1 MAPSQ
6 ASYTSIPSLTAFTML
21 FSIFALAAVSAAAA
35 VPDAAHLDARQ
46 TCRIAT
52 QAELQ
57 AARDAFLREE
67 IIPPTPAQFDRSTPN
82 LIPDFRPKSALSV
95 SYGNKAVELGNI
107 FSTLGKSSFFSL
119 FFVPQT
125 HVDVNADLKKKTTET
140 INAPSF
146 SFTAEPDFGKYFLP
160 FFHAVF

>member
-21 FSIFALAAVSAAAA
+21 FSIFALAAVSAAAV

-107 FSTLGKSSFFSL
+107 FSTLGKSTLFSL
-119 FFVPQT
+119 LLCSLNT
-125 HVDVNADLKKKTTET
+125 RRRNADSRGKKNRDHQCTFVQLHSR
-140 INAPSF
+140 AR
-146 SFTAEPDFGKYFLP
+146 LW
-160 FFHAVF
+160 

>member
-1 MAPSQ
+1 MPPIAPSQ

-95 SYGNKAVELGNI
+95 SYANKAVELGNI
-107 FSTLGKSSFFSL
+107 FSTLGKSSFFSHL
-119 FFVPQT
+119 CPLNT
-125 HVDVNADLKKKTTET
+125 RRRER
-140 INAPSF
+140 
-146 SFTAEPDFGKYFLP
+146 
-160 FFHAVF
+160 

>member
-1 MAPSQ
+1 
-6 ASYTSIPSLTAFTML
+6 ML
-21 FSIFALAAVSAAAA
+21 FSIFALAAVSAAAV

-95 SYGNKAVELGNI
+95 SYANKAVELGNI

-119 FFVPQT
+119 LLCSLNT
-125 HVDVNADLKKKTTET
+125 RRRER
-140 INAPSF
+140 
-146 SFTAEPDFGKYFLP
+146 
-160 FFHAVF
+160 

>member
-1 MAPSQ
+1 MPPMAPSH

-21 FSIFALAAVSAAAA
+21 FSVFALAAVSAAAV

-119 FFVPQT
+119 LLCSPNT
-125 HVDVNADLKKKTTET
+125 RRRER
-140 INAPSF
+140 
-146 SFTAEPDFGKYFLP
+146 
-160 FFHAVF
+160 

>member
-1 MAPSQ
+1 
-6 ASYTSIPSLTAFTML
+6 ML

-125 HVDVNADLKKKTTET
+125 HVDVNADLKKKKQQR
-140 INAPSF
+140 PSMHLRSASQPSPTLVNTF
-146 SFTAEPDFGKYFLP
+146 SHFFTQYF
-160 FFHAVF
+160 